1 MSFNRLHIS
10 LGFNYLFLRAIFQ
23 YHSKVC
29 LKLNTFENFQCSAA
43 PHLWRRGEEGLA
55 AACSCSYAACNDL
68 PSCDEM
74 IPTPEPPS
82 LSPPRLHIPP
92 SYNAG
97 YCLTP
102 AVSPCNNISTHGANK
117 VGLPYTACCSVDF
130 NRNLETVAYSI

>member
-1 MSFNRLHIS
+1 M
-10 LGFNYLFLRAIFQ
+10 
-23 YHSKVC
+23 C
-29 LKLNTFENFQCSAA
+29 LKLNTFKNFQCSAA

-55 AACSCSYAACNDL
+55 ACSCSYAACNIL
-68 PSCDEM
+68 PSYIYLVLASCDEM

-92 SYNAG
+92 GYNAG

-117 VGLPYTACCSVDF
+117 AGAGFYCLPAAV
-130 NRNLETVAYSI
+130 